1 MSRGSPRPSSSA
13 PTDRSSPRGARPFA
27 LFQVVALRRA
37 HPERGLTEGQ
47 EGTIVEILK
56 RPDRAYVVDFTG
68 GTDEGLRVATLT
80 AEQLRPVPRPSV

>member
-13 PTDRSSPRGARPFA
+13 PPDDDRRRRGARPFA

-47 EGTIVEILK
+47 QGTIVEIVE
-56 RPDRAYVVDFTG
+56 RPERAYVVDFTG
-68 GTDEGLRVATLT
+68 GTDDDLRVATLT
-80 AEQLRPVPRPSV
+80 AGQLRPVPPGR